1 MSKQPTR
8 RRRATGAAART
19 VVVGVAVAALVGIV
33 GASQALAGTDERVMQ
48 RQGMIDRQA
57 ATGRQGLAAGAVPD
71 ERVLERQG
79 SIDRQKAAAGQA
91 DEQGKA
97 AEPSQGSPTENVR
110 RFIRPEPRM
119 YSEPQFGGDEPVVP
133 APASTAPAGG
143 GGGLAIPVAVAT
155 LLLAIGAATTWRLR
169 HRRPR
174 PDPTG
179 LPERPA

>member
-1 MSKQPTR
+1 MSKQPIR

-57 ATGRQGLAAGAVPD
+57 ATGRQGLAAVAVPD

-79 SIDRQKAAAGQA
+79 RIDGQKAAADQP

-97 AEPSQGSPTENVR
+97 EKSSQGSPTEDAR
-110 RFIRPEPRM
+110 RFFRHEPRM
-119 YSEPQFGGDEPVVP
+119 YSEPQFGGDEPV
-133 APASTAPAGG
+133 APDPTPTASAGG
-143 GGGLAIPVAVAT
+143 RTVLVVTVAVAA
-155 LLLAIGAATTWRLR
+155 LLLGLGAATTWRLR

-174 PDPTG
+174 PNPTI
-179 LPERPA
+179 

>member
-1 MSKQPTR
+1 MSKQPIR
-8 RRRATGAAART
+8 RRRATEAAART

-57 ATGRQGLAAGAVPD
+57 ATGRQGLAAVAVPD

-79 SIDRQKAAAGQA
+79 RIDRQKAAASQA

-97 AEPSQGSPTENVR
+97 AKPSQGSPTENMR
-110 RFIRPEPRM
+110 RYFRP
-119 YSEPQFGGDEPVVP
+119 EPQFGGDEPVAP
-133 APASTAPAGG
+133 APAPSAAAGG
-143 GGGLAIPVAVAT
+143 GRGLAIPVAVAA
-155 LLLAIGAATTWRLR
+155 LLLALGAATTWRIR

-174 PDPTG
+174 HDSTR

>member
-8 RRRATGAAART
+8 RRRATRTAART

-33 GASQALAGTDERVMQ
+33 GASQALA
-48 RQGMIDRQA
+48 
-57 ATGRQGLAAGAVPD
+57 VPD

-79 SIDRQKAAAGQA
+79 MIDRQKAAASQA
-91 DEQGKA
+91 DEQGRA

-110 RFIRPEPRM
+110 RFFRP
-119 YSEPQFGGDEPVVP
+119 EPQFGGDEPVAP
-133 APASTAPAGG
+133 APASTAPSGG
-143 GGGLAIPVAVAT
+143 GVGLAVPAAVAA
-155 LLLAIGAATTWRLR
+155 LLLALGAAATWGIR

-174 PDPTG
+174 HDPIR

>member
-19 VVVGVAVAALVGIV
+19 LAVGVAAAALVGIV
-33 GASQALAGTDERVMQ
+33 GASQALAGTDKRVMQ

-57 ATGRQGLAAGAVPD
+57 ATGRQGLAAVAGPD

-79 SIDRQKAAAGQA
+79 RIDRQKAAASQP

-97 AEPSQGSPTENVR
+97 AKPSQGSPTENMR
-110 RFIRPEPRM
+110 RFFRP
-119 YSEPQFGGDEPVVP
+119 EPQFGGDEPVAP
-133 APASTAPAGG
+133 APASTAPSGG
-143 GGGLAIPVAVAT
+143 GVGLAVPVAVAA
-155 LLLAIGAATTWRLR
+155 LLLALGAAATWGIR

-174 PDPTG
+174 PDPTT
-179 LPERPA
+179 